1 MMAVGFCEN
10 EPRNR
15 GHGAKLLDLQVLD
28 RDANPESLLQA
39 HQQLHHA
46 DRVQESGLE
55 QVGFRG
61 RYGDTQIAREQRGE
75 LGPHRLGST
84 GGEAYAHDVTR
95 CATRAHTTPMCSSS
109 SALAGTSRLI
119 GRYAPPTQLPIEAAT
134 RS

>member
-28 RDANPESLLQA
+28 RDAYPESLLQA

-46 DRVQESGLE
+46 DRVQQSGLE

-61 RYGDTQIAREQRGE
+61 WYLDAQITREQRGE
-75 LGPHRLGST
+75 LGPHHFGS
-84 GGEAYAHDVTR
+84 GRSSGDAHDVTR
-95 CATRAHTTPMCSSS
+95 SAARSHTTPMCSSS
-109 SALAGTSRLI
+109 SALAGTSRMI
-119 GRYAPPTQLPIEAAT
+119 VRYPTPT
-134 RS
+134 

>member
-28 RDANPESLLQA
+28 RDAYPESLLQA
-39 HQQLHHA
+39 HQQLHHT
-46 DRVQESGLE
+46 DGVQESGLE

-61 RYGDTQIAREQRGE
+61 RYGHAQITREQRGE
-75 LGPHRLGST
+75 LGPHRLGSA
-84 GGEAYAHDVTR
+84 GSEAYAHDVTR
-95 CATRAHTTPMCSSS
+95 CATRSHTTPMSSSS
-109 SALAGTSRLI
+109 SALAGTSRMI
-119 GRYAPPTQLPIEAAT
+119 VRDPTPTQRAISSAT